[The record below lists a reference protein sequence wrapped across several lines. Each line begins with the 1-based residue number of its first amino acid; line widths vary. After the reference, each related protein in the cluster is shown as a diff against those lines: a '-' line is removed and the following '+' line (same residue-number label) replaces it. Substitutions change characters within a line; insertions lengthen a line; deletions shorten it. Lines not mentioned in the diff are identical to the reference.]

1 MNIHVKPIDNIR
13 LLAEDTMQL
22 VREEVLL
29 ARQELELKLHQ
40 ISNGLIYGVAA
51 VLSAFI
57 ALNVLVAAIVIGLA
71 NTMPLWAAA
80 ASVGVLM
87 SMVSIMF
94 FAASRNRLNAHNL
107 VPHRTIDSISR
118 TADTVKD
125 KLK

>member
-1 MNIHVKPIDNIR
+1 MNFHVKPIDNIR

-40 ISNGLIYGVAA
+40 VSNGLMYGVAA

-57 ALNVLVAAIVIGLA
+57 ALNVLVAAVVIGLA
-71 NTMPLWAAA
+71 TTMPLWAAA
-80 ASVGVLM
+80 ASVGAFMALVALM
-87 SMVSIMF
+87 L
-94 FAASRNRLNAHNL
+94 FAASRSRLNAHNL

-125 KLK
+125 QLK